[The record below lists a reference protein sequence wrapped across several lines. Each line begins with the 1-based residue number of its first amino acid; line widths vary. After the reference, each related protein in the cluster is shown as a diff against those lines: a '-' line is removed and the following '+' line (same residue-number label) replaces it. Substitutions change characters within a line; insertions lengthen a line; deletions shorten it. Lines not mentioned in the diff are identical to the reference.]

1 MAIPGKVM
9 KKTDPKD
16 LIEFPC
22 HYQFKAMGLAGVDFR
37 QAIIAAIDK
46 HVSVPKD
53 AVRSRPSGK
62 GNYHAVSVL
71 VTLHSYEQL
80 TSIYAEMRQVVGLK
94 MLL

>member
-1 MAIPGKVM
+1 ME
-9 KKTDPKD
+9 KTDPKD

-22 HYQFKAMGLAGVDFR
+22 HYQFKAMGLAGSKFR
-37 QAIIAAIDK
+37 QATIAAIAK
-46 HVSVPKD
+46 HASVAED

-62 GNYHAVSVL
+62 GTYQSVSVL

-80 TSIYAEMRQVVGLK
+80 TSIYAEMRQVDDLK